1 MVGEFLGHVCPVP
14 FFLPGKTSKPQD
26 ILEILRFLKNFKI
39 FENSKIFEKF
49 QEFKLILTNF
59 PFTSILLRPRN
70 TLAAAGSCKT
80 WFYLF
85 PS

>member
-1 MVGEFLGHVCPVP
+1 MFE
-14 FFLPGKTSKPQD
+14 
-26 ILEILRFLKNFKI
+26 NFKI
-39 FENSKIFEKF
+39 LEKF
-49 QEFKLILTNF
+49 LEFKFNFTNF

-85 PS
+85 RVLILKEELPKKP